1 MNEWVTQLRKGLLE
15 FCILNL
21 LSGGEAYGYDIVQK
35 LEAVEPLAT
44 TESTVYPILARLL
57 KDGYLKVRVA
67 PSSEGPPRRY
77 FSLTV
82 LGRHRV
88 REMNE
93 YWGELNASIDKLR
106 GDTKGAANG

>member
-15 FCILNL
+15 LCVLNL

-35 LEAVEPLAT
+35 LEAVESLAT

-93 YWGELNASIDKLR
+93 YWRELNASIDALR
-106 GDTKGAANG
+106 GAHGEGV